1 MKYNIK
7 MIVNIEM
14 RIERKNGKIV
24 YIAEEDVT

>member
-14 RIERKNGKIV
+14 RIERKNGKNVFLFITV
-24 YIAEEDVT
+24 